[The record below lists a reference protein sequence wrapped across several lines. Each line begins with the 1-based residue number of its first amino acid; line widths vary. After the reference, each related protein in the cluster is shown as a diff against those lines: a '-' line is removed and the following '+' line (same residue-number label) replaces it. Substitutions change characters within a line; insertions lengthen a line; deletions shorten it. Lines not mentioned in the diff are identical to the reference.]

1 MSLMIFATTT
11 IVISRCH
18 TLFLSMCYCFSVFI
32 WFVSFV
38 FICSPSTAKWRDC
51 ILFRLFCF
59 FFILLDRIEC
69 SFGLYKIIYISYR
82 SFLSMEWHDLFRCF
96 LRKIFLLLLFL
107 CVLLCVWVCDLFA
120 IDLKFVRQ
128 TAIYLCKCAGLYT
141 WPVYPSLHKIEAM

>member
-38 FICSPSTAKWRDC
+38 FICSPSIAKWRDC

-69 SFGLYKIIYISYR
+69 SFGLYKIIYISR
-82 SFLSMEWHDLFRCF
+82 IEVFCPWNDMICF
-96 LRKIFLLLLFL
+96 VAFFERFFCCCY
-107 CVLLCVWVCDLFA
+107 CVCVWSFCHWFEIRSSDSDLPVQVCW
-120 IDLKFVRQ
+120 
-128 TAIYLCKCAGLYT
+128 AIYLT
-141 WPVYPSLHKIEAM
+141 SLSVTTQNWSNVTNVK